1 MYTRP
6 TRKLNNKKKAIL
18 RKCLASRRLI
28 PGVCA
33 RKRRKKSVFLLISFL
48 LVHFFVFFFTIGNKI
63 VSDAIIL
70 PEKSNRRAVGRL
82 FL

>member
-1 MYTRP
+1 MYMRP

-33 RKRRKKSVFLLISFL
+33 RKRKKERIFTY
-48 LVHFFVFFFTIGNKI
+48 FFF
-63 VSDAIIL
+63 A
-70 PEKSNRRAVGRL
+70 
-82 FL
+82 